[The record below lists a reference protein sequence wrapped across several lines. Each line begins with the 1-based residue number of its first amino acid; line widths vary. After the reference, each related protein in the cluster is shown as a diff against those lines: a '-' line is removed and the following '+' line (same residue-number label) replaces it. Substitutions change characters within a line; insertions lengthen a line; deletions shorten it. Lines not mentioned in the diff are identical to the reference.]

1 METITRFAPSPTGL
15 LHLGGIRTAL
25 FNFLHAKSTGG
36 KFRIRIEDT
45 DHTRNKKES
54 IDSILKGLEWLGLK
68 HDDEIIYQSK
78 KIKEHQKII
87 NQLINNNFAYK
98 CFHTDEEILE
108 LKKNNKKL
116 ESKWRNKFDHPQNTQ
131 FCVRIKSPLNG
142 QTTINDKIQGIVTVE
157 NKELDDFVIM
167 RSDGSP
173 TFLLSSAVDDFL
185 MSITD
190 IIRGDDHLTN
200 SFRQMIIFNYLNY
213 YPTFSHMP
221 LIHNEN
227 NEKLSKRHNAL
238 SIEDYKKE
246 GFLPETIINYLLR
259 LGWSYGDKE
268 IISLDDA
275 IKNFK
280 IDKIGKSPSKLD
292 EKKILF
298 LNNFYI
304 KNKND
309 DFILDEIKKNQA
321 FLKIKN
327 SEETIS
333 KIKDLINIFKERSNT
348 LNELIDYI
356 NSINK
361 EVFSYSKVEKKIL
374 NDSVNLKNN
383 LLDKL
388 SFIESW
394 DDYILENAIKDIIKN
409 MNLKF
414 KDLGQP
420 LRLVLLGTMNGPS
433 LTKIMKVIGKEA
445 TLKKIKTNWI

>member
-1 METITRFAPSPTGL
+1 
-15 LHLGGIRTAL
+15 
-25 FNFLHAKSTGG
+25 
-36 KFRIRIEDT
+36 
-45 DHTRNKKES
+45 
-54 IDSILKGLEWLGLK
+54 
-68 HDDEIIYQSK
+68 
-78 KIKEHQKII
+78 
-87 NQLINNNFAYK
+87 
-98 CFHTDEEILE
+98 
-108 LKKNNKKL
+108 
-116 ESKWRNKFDHPQNTQ
+116 
-131 FCVRIKSPLNG
+131 
-142 QTTINDKIQGIVTVE
+142 
-157 NKELDDFVIM
+157 M

-238 SIEDYKKE
+238 SIEDYKNE
-246 GFLPETIINYLLR
+246 GFLPETMINYLLR

-445 TLKKIKTNWI
+445 TLKKIKTNWN

>member
-78 KIKEHQKII
+78 RIKEHQKII
-87 NQLINNNFAYK
+87 NQLIENNCAYK
-98 CFHTDEEILE
+98 CFHTEEEILE

-116 ESKWRNKFDHPQNTQ
+116 ESKWRNKFDHPQNSK

-348 LNELIDYI
+348 LNELINYI
-356 NSINK
+356 DSINK

-420 LRLVLLGTMNGPS
+420 LRLVLLGTMYGPS
-433 LTKIMKVIGKEA
+433 LTKIMKVIGKEV
-445 TLKKIKTNWI
+445 TLKKITTNWN

>member
-45 DHTRNKKES
+45 DNTRNKKES
-54 IDSILKGLEWLGLK
+54 IDSILKGLDWLGLK

-98 CFHTDEEILE
+98 CFHTEEEILE

-116 ESKWRNKFDHPQNTQ
+116 ESKWRNKFDHPKNTQ

-221 LIHNEN
+221 LIHNAN

-238 SIEDYKKE
+238 SIEDYKNE
-246 GFLPETIINYLLR
+246 GFLPETMINYLLR

-321 FLKIKN
+321 FLNIKN
-327 SEETIS
+327 SKESIH

-433 LTKIMKVIGKEA
+433 LTKIMKVIGKEV
-445 TLKKIKTNWI
+445 TLKKIKTNWN